1 MTITI
6 FSLVCLI
13 GVTLG
18 FRFKVWVL
26 LHAICIALLSTVIVG
41 IGHRHS
47 GAEVILTMVLIAAS
61 LQVGYL
67 AGVFVRMITAFSV
80 TPYIIHVFLAAPQR
94 TRRG

>member
-1 MTITI
+1 MAITI

-26 LHAICIALLSTVIVG
+26 LPATCIALFCTVIIG
-41 IGHRHS
+41 IGHRHP
-47 GAEVILTMVLIAAS
+47 GAEVILTMVLITAS

-67 AGVFVRMITAFSV
+67 AGVLVRTIIAFSV
-80 TPYIIHVFLAAPQR
+80 PPDIIHVFLAAPQR